1 MPLDNKDLQS
11 IGELI
16 DKKVTKIVTTVVNDR
31 IGHSEEKLTKAVDNK
46 ISQSESRMTKVI
58 DERASQS
65 ESRMTKVL
73 DERVSQ
79 SEQRIIKTISREIND
94 LAEINRAFIDKFDN
108 HEHRIKKLEIKASI
122 A

>member
-46 ISQSESRMTKVI
+46 I
-58 DERASQS
+58 SQS